1 MRRAAS
7 PLLSGL
13 QRSKPW
19 EWLLLGPWSHRS
31 QIWAFW
37 PYFGTGPGRLPWGDW
52 GQEPVQSCGRAGLHS
67 PDLLQPGRTTMQ
79 ARTDIMARA
88 RLRYKG
94 TGLSHEVIL
103 ISYAL
108 IHHSVCQPA
117 VELPF
122 PARLRRD
129 VPGRRAPLLPGGNGA
144 VSCPH
149 PSTPEPWDSSL
160 RISLSIPM
168 RLHLA
173 SGMGSAI
180 SKRGGC

>member
-1 MRRAAS
+1 MEQNPCCSQGCRGQNPGNGSSWGRGLIGAKIG
-7 PLLSGL
+7 LSVLILAQGL
-13 QRSKPW
+13 DD
-19 EWLLLGPWSHRS
+19 SH
-31 QIWAFW
+31 
-37 PYFGTGPGRLPWGDW
+37 GGGW

-79 ARTDIMARA
+79 ACTDIMARA

-117 VELPF
+117 VDLLF
-122 PARLRRD
+122 PACLRRD
-129 VPGRRAPLLPGGNGA
+129 VPGRRAPLLPGGNRA
-144 VSCPH
+144 VSCPY
-149 PSTPEPWDSSL
+149 PSTPEPCDLPL

-168 RLHLA
+168 RLHPA
-173 SGMGSAI
+173 SGMGSAS
-180 SKRGGC
+180 SKPGGC